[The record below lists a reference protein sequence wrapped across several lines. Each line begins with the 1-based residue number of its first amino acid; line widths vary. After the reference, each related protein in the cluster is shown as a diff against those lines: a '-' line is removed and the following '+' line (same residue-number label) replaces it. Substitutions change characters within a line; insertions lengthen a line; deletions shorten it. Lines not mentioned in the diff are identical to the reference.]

1 MLHQRITIAAVG
13 AVAAVVVG
21 AALLT
26 GSLATSHAAG
36 PTVSSNVV
44 QAHSASVGG
53 TKETVVTDARG
64 LPLYYFAPDR
74 ATRSLVSGGLAALWP
89 PVVTSTARPTAIGL
103 PGKLTVVHNF
113 HGNQL
118 AYNGHLLYTF
128 VSDRRDVV
136 TGQGVQNFFV
146 VTPKLSAL
154 ARSAASNPNT
164 NTSPYN
170 GY

>member
-1 MLHQRITIAAVG
+1 MFHQRTTITGVG
-13 AVAAVVVG
+13 AVAALVIG

-26 GSLATSHAAG
+26 GSHGTSRAAG

-44 QAHSASVGG
+44 QAQSASVSG
-53 TKETVVTDARG
+53 KRETILTDAKG

-74 ATRSLVSGGLAALWP
+74 VTRSLVAGGLAALWP
-89 PVVTSTARPTAIGL
+89 PVVTSSARPTALGL
-103 PGKLTVVHNF
+103 PGKLTIVHDS
-113 HGNQL
+113 HGSQL

-154 ARSAASNPNT
+154 AGSAPST
-164 NTSPYN
+164 TSTSTSPYN

>member
-1 MLHQRITIAAVG
+1 MLHQRITIAGVG
-13 AVAAVVVG
+13 AVAALVVG
-21 AALLT
+21 AAILT
-26 GSLATSHAAG
+26 GSHGTSHAAG

-44 QAHSASVGG
+44 QAQPASVGG
-53 TKETVVTDARG
+53 KRETILTDAKG

-74 ATRSLVSGGLAALWP
+74 ETRSLVSGGLAALWP
-89 PVVTSTARPTAIGL
+89 PVVTSSARPTVLGL
-103 PGKLTVVHNF
+103 PGKLTVVHDS
-113 HGNQL
+113 HGSQL

-136 TGQGVQNFFV
+136 TGQGVQSFFV

-154 ARSAASNPNT
+154 AGSTPSNT
-164 NTSPYN
+164 GTSTSPYN